1 MALDRRPCH
10 RCWNRCG
17 PGAQCRAHPGAR
29 GNTCSQGSFGGS
41 IDAAGRGG
49 QVKRI
54 IAVLLLSSS
63 LLLVGAENDRYNDLG
78 TKIQCPCGCTQA
90 LVKCNHVGCQY
101 SDRMIRELKS
111 KLVEYPKDEDVLNWF
126 RKNYGITIVISPATH
141 GFEGTIWW
149 VPPVLCFF
157 VLLLVV
163 LLIRKWRMRSELVP
177 VTAVT
182 DPRLDSYRSRA
193 RQETEL

>member
-1 MALDRRPCH
+1 M
-10 RCWNRCG
+10 
-17 PGAQCRAHPGAR
+17 
-29 GNTCSQGSFGGS
+29 
-41 IDAAGRGG
+41 
-49 QVKRI
+49 KRI

-63 LLLVGAENDRYNDLG
+63 LLLVGAEKDRYNDLG
-78 TKIQCPCGCTQA
+78 TKIQCACGCNQA
-90 LVKCNHVGCQY
+90 LVKCNHVGCTY
-101 SDRMIRELKS
+101 SDRMIGELKS
-111 KLVEYPKDEDVLNWF
+111 ALVQYPNDEDVLNWF

-149 VPPVLCFF
+149 VPPVVCFF

-177 VTAVT
+177 VTAGT
-182 DPRLDSYRSRA
+182 DPKLDSYRSRA